1 MQLLAAN
8 VFFPNEI
15 DSLPAA
21 TAMQL
26 LAANV
31 MNPNEIDV
39 SLDEISG
46 LDEIVQDLVGRL

>member
-1 MQLLAAN
+1 MRLTACLLLLP
-8 VFFPNEI
+8 VC
-15 DSLPAA
+15 LPAA